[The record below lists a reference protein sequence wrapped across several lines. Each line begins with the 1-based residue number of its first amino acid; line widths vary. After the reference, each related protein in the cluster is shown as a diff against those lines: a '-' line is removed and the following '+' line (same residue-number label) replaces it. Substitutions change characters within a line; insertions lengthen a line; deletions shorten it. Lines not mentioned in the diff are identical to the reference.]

1 MAFNETK
8 VNGKFG
14 TNITLRTDD
23 VEDTDTNPYA
33 TYARVEPIIT
43 EERFTANPSYQDKH
57 FYTVGEL
64 AVKTTDLLY
73 WKILYPT
80 KIVKIS
86 AQVSIAP
93 TGDNIILNI
102 KKRRNVNGIISDPTT
117 IKTLTIQQM
126 QTIIQTGNEEEYTL
140 DELDSIGIEVQT
152 IGSIIKGSDLVV
164 SFKYFSTGN
173 PN

>member
-14 TNITLRTDD
+14 TNITLITDD
-23 VEDTDTNPYA
+23 VADTNTNPYA

-86 AQVSIAP
+86 AQVSIAS
-93 TGDNIILNI
+93 TGDNIVLNI
-102 KKRRNVNGIISDPTT
+102 KKRRNDNGTITNET
-117 IKTLTIQQM
+117 IKTLTIQQT
-126 QTIIQTGNEEEYTL
+126 QTISQTDNNEQYIL
-140 DELDSIGIEVQT
+140 DDLDSIGIEVAT

-164 SFKYFSTGN
+164 SFKYFSTGI
-173 PN
+173 

>member
-14 TNITLRTDD
+14 TSITLTTDD
-23 VEDTDTNPYA
+23 VSDTNTNPYA
-33 TYARVEPIIT
+33 TYARVQPIIT

-73 WKILYPT
+73 WKILYPI
-80 KIVKIS
+80 KITKIS

-93 TGDNIILNI
+93 TGDNIVLNI
-102 KKRRNVNGIISDPTT
+102 KQKRNVNGTITNIT
-117 IKTLTIQQM
+117 IKTLTILQN
-126 QTIIQTGNEEEYTL
+126 QTTIQTDNDEEYIL
-140 DELDSIGIEVQT
+140 DELDSIGIEIST
-152 IGSIIKGSDLVV
+152 IGSTIKGSDLVV
-164 SFKYFSTGN
+164 SFKYFSTGI
-173 PN
+173 

>member
-14 TNITLRTDD
+14 TNITLTTDD
-23 VEDTDTNPYA
+23 VADTPTHPYA
-33 TYARVEPIIT
+33 TYNRVKTITT
-43 EERFTANPSYQDKH
+43 EERFTSNPSYQDKH

-102 KKRRNVNGIISDPTT
+102 KKRRNENGTAQPSNTT
-117 IKTLTIQQM
+117 IKTLTIQQD
-126 QTIIQTGNEEEYTL
+126 QTVIQTGNDEEYIL
-140 DELDSIGIEVQT
+140 DELDSIGIEVTT

-164 SFKYFSTGN
+164 SFKYFSTGI
-173 PN
+173 

>member
-14 TNITLRTDD
+14 TNITLTTDD
-23 VEDTDTNPYA
+23 VADTNTNPYA
-33 TYARVEPIIT
+33 TYVRVEPIIT
-43 EERFTANPSYQDKH
+43 EERFTSNPSYQDKH
-57 FYTVGEL
+57 FYTIGEL

-93 TGDNIILNI
+93 TGDNIVLNI
-102 KKRRNVNGIISDPTT
+102 KKRRNVNGQISDTT
-117 IKTLTIQQM
+117 IKALTIQQT

-140 DELDSIGIEVQT
+140 DELDSIGIEVAT
-152 IGSIIKGSDLVV
+152 IGSEIKGSDLVV